1 MLEERMNLKNIDHIG
16 IAVSNLQESLSF
28 WETSLGIELHGI
40 EEVAE
45 QNVRTAFLPVGGT
58 EIELLEPTSA
68 DSSVAKFIE
77 KRGEGLHH
85 IAIRVDDIEAAL
97 AELKAKGIQ
106 LVDETP
112 RNGAGGARMA
122 FIHPKATHG
131 VLLEL
136 CEREQK

>member
-1 MLEERMNLKNIDHIG
+1 MNLKNIDHIG
-16 IAVSNLQESLSF
+16 IAVTNMQESLSF
-28 WETSLGIELHGI
+28 WETSLGIESHGI
-40 EEVAE
+40 QEVPE
-45 QNVRTAFLPVGGT
+45 QKLRTAFLPVDGT

-85 IAIRVDDIEAAL
+85 IAIRVDDIDAAL

-106 LVDETP
+106 LIDETP
-112 RNGAGGARMA
+112 RNGAGGARIA
-122 FIHPKATHG
+122 FVHPKATHG

-136 CEREQK
+136 CERKQK

>member
-1 MLEERMNLKNIDHIG
+1 MNLKNIDHIG
-16 IAVSNLQESLSF
+16 IAVANLQESLSF

-45 QNVRTAFLPVGGT
+45 QNVRTAFLPVGDT

-68 DSSVAKFIE
+68 DSSVARFIE
-77 KRGEGLHH
+77 KHGEGLHH

-97 AELKAKGIQ
+97 AEMKAKGIQ
-106 LVDETP
+106 LIDEKP
-112 RNGAGGARMA
+112 RNGASGARIA
-122 FIHPKATHG
+122 FVHPKATHG

-136 CEREQK
+136 CERKRK

>member
-1 MLEERMNLKNIDHIG
+1 MNLKNIDHIG
-16 IAVSNLQESLSF
+16 IAVSNMQESLSF
-28 WETSLGIELHGI
+28 WETSLGIEPHGI

-45 QNVRTAFLPVGGT
+45 QKLRTAFLPVNGT

-68 DSSVAKFIE
+68 DSSVARFIE
-77 KRGEGLHH
+77 KHGEGLHH

-106 LVDETP
+106 LIDETP
-112 RNGAGGARMA
+112 RNGAGGARIA
-122 FIHPKATHG
+122 FVHPKATHG

-136 CEREQK
+136 CERKQK